1 MEKEILNT
9 TAALEMLSGETEL
22 YKMLIDAF
30 INESPSSL
38 DNIEVLIQQKKY
50 EEARACSHKIKGSAS
65 QIGAEQLTFALQY
78 LEDTL
83 KGNLT
88 ADAEALIKNAG
99 YVYKQTIAYI
109 TDYRK
114 KV

>member
-1 MEKEILNT
+1 MEKQILNT
-9 TAALEMLSGETEL
+9 EAALEMLSGETEL

-30 INESPSSL
+30 INDSPSNL
-38 DNIEVLIQQKKY
+38 DNINNLITQGKY

-83 KGNLT
+83 KGNMT
-88 ADAEALIKNAG
+88 ADASALAQNAG
-99 YVYKQTIAYI
+99 FVYAKTLSFI

-114 KV
+114 RV